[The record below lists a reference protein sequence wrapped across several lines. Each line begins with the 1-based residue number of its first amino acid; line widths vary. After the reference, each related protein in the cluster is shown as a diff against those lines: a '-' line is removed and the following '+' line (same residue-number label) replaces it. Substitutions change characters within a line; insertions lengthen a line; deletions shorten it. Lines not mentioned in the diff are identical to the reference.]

1 MTLECLRQR
10 ARQSDPKHEENRVGW
25 ALKAVQN
32 GFEMFLSRS
41 SNDTLCVANVSVR
54 ISVYAN
60 SCSSH
65 EGVLNM

>member
-41 SNDTLCVANVSVR
+41 SNG
-54 ISVYAN
+54 
-60 SCSSH
+60 SSLYVWQMSAS
-65 EGVLNM
+65 EYQFMQILVQVMKVF